1 MKKTTIL
8 MASLIFLTTLIKAQ
22 EKKEEKDFGIKF
34 SGFVKGDFF
43 YDTRQTKAARE
54 GHFLLWPLPETND
67 VNNDDIN
74 AKPNFNFL
82 AVQTR
87 LKGTITGPDAFGAKT
102 SGAIEGAFF
111 GHSSGD
117 ENGFRLRHAFVN
129 FDWGST
135 RLLFGQYWS
144 PMFVT
149 GCFPGVV
156 SFNTGVPFQP
166 FSRNPQI
173 RLTKSMGDLKLMIA
187 ALSQRDFASSGGSE
201 VLRNSGVPDMH
212 LQVHYGSQN
221 NETGTGFLAG
231 IGAEYKTIVPRLAS
245 TDTSGASVKVEES
258 VGSMAAMAFCKVKLN
273 PVTIKVEGI
282 YGQNLTDLLMIGGYA
297 VTDTDPVTG
306 KRDYA
311 PTNTMS
317 TWIDVHTNGKKIQ
330 AGLFGGFSQN
340 MGTDE
345 DITGSIYGLGTN
357 IESILRISP
366 RVIFNSGSARFAGE
380 LEYTSAAFG
389 TPDANGIPDDPTS
402 VANLRFLLGVYY
414 FF

>member
-1 MKKTTIL
+1 
-8 MASLIFLTTLIKAQ
+8 
-22 EKKEEKDFGIKF
+22 
-34 SGFVKGDFF
+34 
-43 YDTRQTKAARE
+43 
-54 GHFLLWPLPETND
+54 
-67 VNNDDIN
+67 
-74 AKPNFNFL
+74 
-82 AVQTR
+82 
-87 LKGTITGPDAFGAKT
+87 
-102 SGAIEGAFF
+102 
-111 GHSSGD
+111 
-117 ENGFRLRHAFVN
+117 
-129 FDWGST
+129 
-135 RLLFGQYWS
+135 
-144 PMFVT
+144 
-149 GCFPGVV
+149 
-156 SFNTGVPFQP
+156 
-166 FSRNPQI
+166 
-173 RLTKSMGDLKLMIA
+173 MGDLKLMIA

-212 LQVHYGSQN
+212 FQVHYGSQN